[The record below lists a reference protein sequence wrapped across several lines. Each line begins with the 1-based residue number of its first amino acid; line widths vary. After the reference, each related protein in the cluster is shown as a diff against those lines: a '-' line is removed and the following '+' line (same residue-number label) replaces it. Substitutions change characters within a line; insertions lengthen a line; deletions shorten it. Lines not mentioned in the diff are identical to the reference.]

1 MDIEAN
7 IRRILSELPPGVRLV
22 AISKNHGVDEILRA
36 YNAGHRVFGENK
48 AQEIAA
54 KQPLLPDDIEWHFV
68 GHLQTNKVRLIA
80 PFIRLIHSIDSLK
93 LLSEVDRQAQ
103 KNNRIIDSL
112 LQFYIATEETKF
124 GLDLKEATDLLRSY
138 KDLGFPHVRITGV
151 MGMASLSNDRELIR
165 KEFVQLRDN
174 FCSLKSEFFPDSD
187 HFREI
192 SMGMSGDYPL
202 ALEEGSTL
210 VRIGTA
216 VFGERSLT

>member
-165 KEFVQLRDN
+165 KEFGQLRDN